1 MRCCCYLTLDRAV
14 VDLLTAGAEEVCRV
28 LTHGAPAQAGAGSGR
43 AAGLLT
49 EVARSDHHSLGWLLL
64 LLSLLSVLSLLSL
77 LSLVSLLSL
86 LSLRSHRHSHGAP
99 WEVET
104 ARSGEELLN
113 VCAELPGRLGGRQ
126 RPSYIGPHTDTRLHQ
141 CRSLNCLSSL
151 AMESVDWGNLSL
163 C

>member
-1 MRCCCYLTLDRAV
+1 MLRCCCYLTLDRAV

-43 AAGLLT
+43 AVGLLT
-49 EVARSDHHSLGWLLL
+49 EVAGSDHHPLGWLLL
-64 LLSLLSVLSLLSL
+64 LLSLLSL

-86 LSLRSHRHSHGAP
+86 LSQRSHRHSHGAP

-113 VCAELPGRLGGRQ
+113 VCAELSGRLGGRQ
-126 RPSYIGPHTDTRLHQ
+126 RPYIGPDTDTRLHQ

-151 AMESVDWGNLSL
+151 AMESLDWGNLSL